1 MNDRWFKGIGFFL
14 VFLMFSPAFAGE
26 RKTVAILPF
35 AVHSGENIDYVKK
48 GVWDMLYSRLSSGG
62 ELDLVSRQAVQ
73 DAIARLNKQE
83 LQNDDVRHLGGT
95 LGADYVVWGSITKFG
110 NSVSLD
116 GKLMDI
122 AGGGSPVGIF
132 EQCQNLDEV
141 IPKVNE
147 FARKIQMHALG
158 KVPETV
164 LPRQESY
171 PPEAPGPAAAAVPG
185 QKDSGAIQALK
196 TPEGTF
202 TSIINPDFINAPEPL
217 DRKGFWITPRYS
229 YEFRGMDIGDVNGDG
244 LNETVVISPT
254 EVHVFQRQGK
264 ALVSLKTI
272 EGSKYSNY
280 LTVDVADINENGIPE
295 IVVTNIVGGVLDSF
309 VIEYRDGEYQTIASG
324 LRYFLRVIH
333 TLGRPVL
340 LGQSKGLEQSFSNP
354 VHEMVWQDGTYVKG
368 KRMPIP
374 EGISLYGLALDSIDG
389 SERSRLIFLDE
400 YDRIRV
406 YEPSMKR
413 FADLDILG
421 GSDELLW
428 KSDDYYG
435 GSNNAFNRMSSL
447 YETQDSGQVMEDDRS
462 TTDYVKLRILTYDLN
477 GNGKN
482 EVIVVK
488 NISPTGRVFKNLLLF
503 TASEIYDFEWD
514 GLGLSENWKTK
525 KIQGY
530 VADYQ
535 IKDIDND
542 GENEI
547 VLALVVS
554 FGGSLRQ
561 KSVLVAYDFTV
572 QAATP

>member
-1 MNDRWFKGIGFFL
+1 MNDRWFKGIGLFL
-14 VFLMFSPAFAGE
+14 IFVMFCPAFAGD
-26 RKTVAILPF
+26 RKTVAVLPF

-48 GVWDMLYSRLSSGG
+48 GVWDMLYSRLSAGG
-62 ELDLVSRQAVQ
+62 ELELVSRQAVQ
-73 DAIARLNKQE
+73 EVLAKLNKPD
-83 LQNDDVRHLGGT
+83 LQQDDVLRIGGA

-110 NSVSLD
+110 NSLSLD
-116 GKLMDI
+116 GKLMDV
-122 AGGGSPVGIF
+122 AGGGSPVGVF
-132 EQCQNLDEV
+132 EQCRSLDEV
-141 IPKVNE
+141 IPRIGD
-147 FARKIQMHALG
+147 FAGKIQMHALG
-158 KVPETV
+158 RIPETA
-164 LPRQESY
+164 LPRQESPSPAPWL
-171 PPEAPGPAAAAVPG
+171 PPSAPSGEKG
-185 QKDSGAIQALK
+185 SGAALALK

-202 TSIINPDFINAPEPL
+202 TSIINPDLINAPEPI

-254 EVHVFQRQGK
+254 QVHVFQRQGK
-264 ALVSLKTI
+264 VLVSLKTI
-272 EGSKYSNY
+272 EGSKYGNY

-295 IVVTNIVGGVLDSF
+295 IIVTNIVGGVLDSF
-309 VIEYRDGEYQTIASG
+309 VIEYRDGEYQTIAAG

-340 LGQSKGLEQSFSNP
+340 LGQSKGLEQSFTNP
-354 VHEMVWQDGTYVKG
+354 VHEMIWQDGTYVKG

-374 EGISLYGLALDSIDG
+374 EGLSVYGLAMDSIDG
-389 SERSRLIFLDE
+389 SERLRLVLLDE
-400 YDRIRV
+400 YDRIRI

-413 FADLDILG
+413 MSDLDILG

-428 KSDDYYG
+428 KSDDHFG
-435 GSNNAFNRMSSL
+435 GSNNAFNRTSSI
-447 YETQDSGQVMEDDRS
+447 YETQDSGQIMDDDLS
-462 TTDYVKLRILTYDLN
+462 KMDYVKLRILTYDLN

-482 EVIVVK
+482 EIVVVK
-488 NISPTGRVFKNLLLF
+488 NLSPTGRVFTSLLLF

-554 FGGSLRQ
+554 FGGSLRH

-572 QAATP
+572 PAATP